1 MCKNT
6 YLCAQIQTKMKIGDR
21 VRFLDAQ
28 GGGIVKGFNSNGLVM
43 VEDEDGFEIPTMA
56 SQCVVVSQ
64 EDDDRQAGHAPV
76 HQAPLTRAQ
85 KAAREAMT
93 EVDKLKEEN
102 GQLKARIHELEN
114 EMNNL
119 KLQLLKAQ
127 YQSAEQQKQGK
138 GGVHQAIKTNPYEVL
153 RNGIIEVDLH
163 INQLVDSTAG
173 MNNADM
179 LRHQLHIFRQTMDSY
194 KHAKGQKIVFIH
206 GKGEGVLRKAIID
219 ELKLH
224 YPKCDYQDASFQQY
238 GFGATMVTV
247 H

>member
-1 MCKNT
+1 
-6 YLCAQIQTKMKIGDR
+6 MKIGDR
-21 VRFLDAQ
+21 VRFLDAE
-28 GGGIVKGFNSNGLVM
+28 GGGIVKGFDNRGLVM
-43 VEDEDGFEIPTMA
+43 VEDEDGFEVPTLA

-85 KAAREAMT
+85 QAAREAAT
-93 EVDKLKEEN
+93 EADKLKEEN
-102 GQLKARIHELEN
+102 SRLKAYIHELED
-114 EMNNL
+114 EISTL

-127 YQSAEQQKQGK
+127 YLTAEQVRQGRQ
-138 GGVHQAIKTNPYEVL
+138 GVHQAIKTSPYEVL
-153 RNGIIEVDLH
+153 RGGIIEVDLH

-219 ELKLH
+219 DLKLH
-224 YPKCDYQDASFQQY
+224 YPKCEYQDASFQQY
-238 GFGATMVTV
+238 GFGATMVTI

>member
-1 MCKNT
+1 
-6 YLCAQIQTKMKIGDR
+6 
-21 VRFLDAQ
+21 
-28 GGGIVKGFNSNGLVM
+28 
-43 VEDEDGFEIPTMA
+43 
-56 SQCVVVSQ
+56 
-64 EDDDRQAGHAPV
+64 
-76 HQAPLTRAQ
+76 
-85 KAAREAMT
+85 MT

-102 GQLKARIHELEN
+102 GQLKARIHELEA

-206 GKGEGVLRKAIID
+206 GKGEGVLRKAVID